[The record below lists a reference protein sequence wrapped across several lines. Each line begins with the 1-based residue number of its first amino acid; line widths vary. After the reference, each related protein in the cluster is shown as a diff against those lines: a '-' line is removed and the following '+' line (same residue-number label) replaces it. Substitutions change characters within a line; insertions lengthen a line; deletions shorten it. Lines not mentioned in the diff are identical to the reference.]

1 MTAHEIINQLHAM
14 RSGITSDL
22 EAKAAP
28 KAEGDESDPWDQ
40 IVEKYDR
47 FSGFMDQIFEFN
59 SGFVQI
65 VNLYIQTFGV
75 FKLKTNL
82 LPTICHASSDIL
94 REISLFNTLMK
105 KHSEKITS
113 FASDKDRFKTFLDS
127 FSRSLS
133 WFVGQTAYKLIKVKK
148 EEEKK
153 EKEEGAS
160 NTKEEIEKMHDL
172 IIQSNLL
179 SGGIENRN
187 IHLFS
192 AESQSQIEDLIKIS
206 QDNSLLELLKVK
218 SGENEDDKL
227 ISALIHP
234 GQNQM
239 VDKLVGYLQNFLET
253 KRPFVPHARLGG
265 IDGMRMSRA
274 AFGVMI
280 KFSDLTDT
288 IQTLVDEIDLQ
299 WMDLESDPE
308 RDIKIKESIKTVP
321 HFENI
326 QKRWESAS
334 KMRTWIIEK
343 KKNLSERIQKEA
355 EVEFKKKRED
365 EKKKEAES
373 PK

>member
-1 MTAHEIINQLHAM
+1 MCLDILSSSINLIYSDIKDVVVNLEENLKNMKDEKQAENSSISLSYLAQPENSKKLLQGSAEDLKLVTRVFEQCSVIKSQNIIQSIKNGALGAVTPAIVSSNLSNASIKFLKNLSEQLIVYYCSLSESIAAKSQVANSQNTEREEREKQRIKDLEILISTFFQMTAHEIINQLHSM
-14 RSGITSDL
+14 RSGLTSDL

-94 REISLFNTLMK
+94 REISLYNTLMK

-113 FASDKDRFKTFLDS
+113 FDTDKDRFKTFLDS

-153 EKEEGAS
+153 DKEEGAS
-160 NTKEEIEKMHDL
+160 NSKEEIEKMHDL

-192 AESQSQIEDLIKIS
+192 AES
-206 QDNSLLELLKVK
+206 
-218 SGENEDDKL
+218 
-227 ISALIHP
+227 
-234 GQNQM
+234 
-239 VDKLVGYLQNFLET
+239 
-253 KRPFVPHARLGG
+253 
-265 IDGMRMSRA
+265 
-274 AFGVMI
+274 
-280 KFSDLTDT
+280 
-288 IQTLVDEIDLQ
+288 
-299 WMDLESDPE
+299 
-308 RDIKIKESIKTVP
+308 
-321 HFENI
+321 
-326 QKRWESAS
+326 
-334 KMRTWIIEK
+334 
-343 KKNLSERIQKEA
+343 
-355 EVEFKKKRED
+355 
-365 EKKKEAES
+365 
-373 PK
+373 